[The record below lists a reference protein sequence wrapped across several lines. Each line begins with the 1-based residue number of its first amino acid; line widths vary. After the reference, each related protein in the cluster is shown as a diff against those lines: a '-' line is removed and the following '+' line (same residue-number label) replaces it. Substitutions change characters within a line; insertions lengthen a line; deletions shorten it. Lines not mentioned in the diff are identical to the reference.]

1 LCTLFCFEQKK
12 STGGGGGGG
21 AQNISV
27 TNMSDEICV
36 KICINI

>member
-1 LCTLFCFEQKK
+1 LSTLFCFEQKK
-12 STGGGGGGG
+12 STGGGGGG